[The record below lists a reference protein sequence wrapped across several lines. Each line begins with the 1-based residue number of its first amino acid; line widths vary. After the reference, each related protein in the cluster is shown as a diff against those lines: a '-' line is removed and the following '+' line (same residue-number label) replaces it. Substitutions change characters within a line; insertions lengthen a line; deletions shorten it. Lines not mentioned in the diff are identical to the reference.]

1 MAEEKKAEVTIR
13 NLSDE
18 DFTKVAEAGLCA
30 TSLKLVNSALS
41 SVDIHNKDYV
51 TVPERVKAFRTMCPD
66 GAITT
71 DIVKLENDEV
81 VIRAAITDGNGKTL
95 ATGLSQESKSSSYI
109 NKSSYVENCVP
120 LDTQIL
126 TNHGWK
132 YYYQLDDDRDLVY
145 GYNMEKQTYEFAEL
159 FRVNIYKNHPITE
172 LKTSRFCA
180 RCTPQHKW
188 VVQTN
193 SGKIVK
199 RATEELKVSDKIIQ
213 GFPIH
218 VEPSVLGR
226 RLGWLMCDCELTRTR
241 HGMPSTAYIRQSKY
255 LAEVTELFG
264 EPTTKNKLGNETWKD
279 SYTWDVPADVVRS
292 VLGFFDIAT
301 TYDLALAMASEKTS
315 LSDVYGCFLSMM
327 QADGTFAG
335 EHQSFSSTYRELVE
349 AVQIM
354 CARLGIATTYITSRM
369 CKGATKPIY
378 TLSIK
383 STTGAYY
390 SEMEVS
396 NHAPQ
401 DVWCPTTATGTWI
414 MKQGDFVTLTS
425 NCETSAV
432 GRALG
437 FLGIGSAEIRSA
449 EEMANAINTQEAQAK
464 PVDKT
469 HLKVLR
475 DRAKKLEI
483 TEEQLTQVCGCP
495 LEEITIDIWDRLM
508 KKCEATEKARLE
520 KEAEEIFK

>member
-18 DFTKVAEAGLCA
+18 DFSKVAEAGLCA

-81 VIRAAITDGNGKTL
+81 VIRAVITDGSGKTL

-109 NKSSYVENCVP
+109 NKSSFVE
-120 LDTQIL
+120 
-126 TNHGWK
+126 
-132 YYYQLDDDRDLVY
+132 
-145 GYNMEKQTYEFAEL
+145 
-159 FRVNIYKNHPITE
+159 
-172 LKTSRFCA
+172 
-180 RCTPQHKW
+180 
-188 VVQTN
+188 
-193 SGKIVK
+193 
-199 RATEELKVSDKIIQ
+199 
-213 GFPIH
+213 
-218 VEPSVLGR
+218 
-226 RLGWLMCDCELTRTR
+226 
-241 HGMPSTAYIRQSKY
+241 
-255 LAEVTELFG
+255 
-264 EPTTKNKLGNETWKD
+264 
-279 SYTWDVPADVVRS
+279 
-292 VLGFFDIAT
+292 
-301 TYDLALAMASEKTS
+301 
-315 LSDVYGCFLSMM
+315 
-327 QADGTFAG
+327 
-335 EHQSFSSTYRELVE
+335 
-349 AVQIM
+349 
-354 CARLGIATTYITSRM
+354 
-369 CKGATKPIY
+369 
-378 TLSIK
+378 
-383 STTGAYY
+383 
-390 SEMEVS
+390 
-396 NHAPQ
+396 
-401 DVWCPTTATGTWI
+401 
-414 MKQGDFVTLTS
+414 

-475 DRAKKLEI
+475 ERAKKLEI